1 MAKPRLFIGASR
13 ENQSVAEAL
22 QQSLDHD
29 AEVEIWDQG
38 TFGASEYPLESLEG
52 QLDSADF
59 AVFVFCPDD
68 LTMMRG
74 EEKNT
79 VRDNVVFELG
89 LFIGR
94 LSRKRTFIVSPRDT
108 DLHLPSDLAG
118 LTPLDY
124 DASRPPDKLRAALGS
139 AATSIRAAIRD
150 LRQLPRPTG
159 EIATQVAQVAADEG
173 DDFPPGFFKAES
185 DWHDKT
191 YEHRYFVAVFTD
203 HDDAAREID
212 RSFRASALCRDD
224 ETLAV
229 WEARCDWVQIQAGNS
244 RSVGRFRKKVD
255 QYPANAL
262 LRDLLGRALK
272 HYGNVEEARDTFAV
286 AAEIST
292 DLVLTSRAIERALG
306 CDEEIPANE
315 LRKYQA
321 VLMKTMGADSH
332 PPDDVLSA
340 LRSIATRLGLD
351 ELARG
356 IDEVRVRAEPDNI
369 SLRFELGLRD
379 SNDRRHAL
387 SLHHYLAIPP
397 GERNGTTWNNLGV
410 TYSNLQL
417 PGRAVE
423 AYLMGSAKG
432 ETIADGNLAHK
443 LVAAGFFD
451 DAKRRAEGAI
461 KVEGHH
467 NNVVEALTAI
477 QTAKEEEQQKEG
489 EAQGTAKAERDH
501 LLAIGGAGLT
511 HETADFSGSWNTPD
525 GLIVLA
531 ASPDGTWTGRGVKE
545 TEAPVG
551 LGLMFSPVSGRRSI
565 SDVEYKLVRFGDVLE
580 GTVSRVPR
588 DDRPSSLLGL
598 GIGSSD
604 RKVVITPAGDAVTLA
619 VAESG
624 YETKNEIW
632 SKASALPPES
642 QNK

>member
-38 TFGASEYPLESLEG
+38 TFGASEYPLESLEA

-59 AVFVFCPDD
+59 AVFVFSPDD

-94 LSRKRTFIVSPRDT
+94 LSRKRTFIVRPRDT

-124 DASRPPDKLRAALGS
+124 DASRGPDKLRAALGS
-139 AATSIRAAIRD
+139 AATSIRAAVKE
-150 LRQLPRPTG
+150 LRQLPRPSR
-159 EIATQVAQVAADEG
+159 EIATQVAQPEVDEG
-173 DDFPPGFFKAES
+173 DGLPPDFFKAEA
-185 DWHDKT
+185 DWHDIT
-191 YEHRYFVAVFTD
+191 YTHRYFVAVITD
-203 HDDAAREID
+203 RDDSAQQID
-212 RSFRASALCRDD
+212 RSFRESALCKDE

-244 RSVGRFRKKVD
+244 RSVSRFRGKVE
-255 QYPANAL
+255 QYPANAV

-272 HYGNVEEARDTFAV
+272 HYGNGQEARYTFAA

-292 DLVLTSRAIERALG
+292 DLVLASKAIERALA
-306 CDEEIPANE
+306 CDDEIPSNE

-321 VLMKTMGADSH
+321 VLMRTMGTDSH
-332 PPDDVLSA
+332 LPDDVLSA
-340 LRSIATRLGLD
+340 LRSIATRLRLY

-432 ETIADGNLAHK
+432 ETIADANLAHK
-443 LVAAGFFD
+443 LVVAGFFD

-467 NNVVEALTAI
+467 KNVVEALTAI

-501 LLAIGGAGLT
+501 LLAIGSAGLA
-511 HETADFSGSWNTPD
+511 HETADFSGNWNTPD
-525 GLIVLA
+525 GFIELVG
-531 ASPDGTWTGRGVKE
+531 SPDGIWTGRGIKE
-545 TEAPVG
+545 TDAPVG
-551 LGLMFSPVSGRRSI
+551 LGLMFSPTGGRKSI

-588 DDRPSSLLGL
+588 DNQPTSLLGL
-598 GIGSSD
+598 GIGNSD
-604 RKVVITPAGDAVTLA
+604 RKVVMTPAGDPKTLA
-619 VAESG
+619 VTESG

-632 SKASALPPES
+632 SKPAALPPSS